1 MKSLKSKN
9 LIIGTILLIAI
20 VLIGATYVLSTAPK
34 EYVYS
39 EDLTSGQIY
48 DASSSQSNAMPSE
61 AFDNSITS
69 YDTWRASDAGN
80 NQWIS
85 VEFDEPKHI
94 GKLNMCFTGTPG
106 NARNFKLQGYKYGN
120 WNDVYTGLCGDI
132 LPICHDF
139 EFENKK
145 DYTQYR
151 VLVLDTYPGG
161 ISTIAITE
169 IEMFEIDTEYDVF
182 GKIWTLDGKRT

>member
-1 MKSLKSKN
+1 MNNINKSVIAI
-9 LIIGTILLIAI
+9 LIIAVVGIAA
-20 VLIGATYVLSTAPK
+20 VCSAFSNAPK

-39 EDLTSGQIY
+39 EDLTYGQIY

-61 AFDNSITS
+61 AFDNNIWADSS
-69 YDTWRASDAGN
+69 WAASNAEN

-94 GKLNMCFTGTPG
+94 GQLNLEFGRSPG
-106 NARNFKLQGYKYGN
+106 NARNFKLQGYFNGD
-120 WNDVYTGLCGDI
+120 WIDVYTG
-132 LPICHDF
+132 ICEDSLSRWHKF

-151 VLVLDTYPGG
+151 VLVLDTYPVGST
-161 ISTIAITE
+161 STISIAE
-169 IEMFEIDTEYDVF
+169 IEMIEIDTQYDVF
-182 GKIWTLDGKRT
+182 GKIWTLDGKIE